1 MISSSVM
8 FERACARMMRRLFV
22 LYVLLVLSV
31 ASARAATLEESAKAE
46 GEVVLYSS
54 LNNEQIVTLVDAFKK
69 KYPFTKPS
77 FYRGTSERVLQRA
90 ATEAKAG
97 RFAVDVVTAAGFQ
110 LQLMKDWGLT
120 QRFVPPEASAYD
132 PGFKDPEGHWIN
144 VHSLLNSMAYNTQL
158 VRPNDA
164 PKKYED
170 LLAPRWKGR
179 IGVNLQDPEW
189 YVNLQRRWG
198 KEKARNYIKALAA
211 QQPGVRDGHNITA
224 QLLAAGEFHAVSNT
238 YAHIAARI
246 KGQGGPV
253 QYVFDEPVITYVH
266 PIALVKAA
274 PHPSAGKLLMSF
286 ILSPEGQR
294 MLRDQGRIPS
304 HRDIDPQVFSLRNV
318 KLYAS
323 DPRLAKEYGPAG
335 EEMRAIFGAR

>member
-1 MISSSVM
+1 MTMVLQ
-8 FERACARMMRRLFV
+8 LFV
-22 LYVLLVLSV
+22 LNVLLFLFV
-31 ASARAATLEESAKAE
+31 ATGRAATLEESAKPE

-69 KYPFTKPS
+69 KYPLIKPS
-77 FYRGTSERVLQRA
+77 FYRGTSERVLQRT

-110 LQLMKDWGLT
+110 LQLMKELGLT
-120 QRFVPPEASAYD
+120 QSFTPADASAYD
-132 PGFKDPEGHWIN
+132 AGFKDPDGHWIN

-158 VRPNDA
+158 VRPNEA
-164 PKKYED
+164 PKKYDD

-179 IGVNLQDPEW
+179 LGINVQDPEW

-198 KEKARNYIKALAA
+198 KEKARSYLKAVAA
-211 QQPGVRDGHNITA
+211 QQPGIRDGHNITA
-224 QLLAAGEFHAVSNT
+224 QLLAAGEFHAVTNT

-246 KGQGGPV
+246 KGQGGPI

-266 PIALVKAA
+266 PVALVKAA
-274 PHPSAGKLLMSF
+274 PHPNAGKLLISF
-286 ILSPEGQR
+286 ILSVEGQR
-294 MLRDQGRIPS
+294 MLRDQGRIPG
-304 HRDIDPQVFSLRNV
+304 HREVDPQVFSLRNV
-318 KLYAS
+318 KLQAS
-323 DPRLAKEYGPAG
+323 EPRLAKEYGPAG

>member
-1 MISSSVM
+1 MQLLG
-8 FERACARMMRRLFV
+8 LFV
-22 LYVLLVLSV
+22 LVVLS
-31 ASARAATLEESAKAE
+31 AATARAATLEDSAKTE

-54 LNNEQIVTLVDAFKK
+54 LNNEQIVTLVDAFNK
-69 KYPFTKPS
+69 KYPNIKPS
-77 FYRGTSERVLQRA
+77 FYRGTSDRVLQRA
-90 ATEAKAG
+90 VTESKAG
-97 RFAVDVVTAAGFQ
+97 RFAVDVVTSAGFQ
-110 LQLMKDWGLT
+110 IQLMKESGLT
-120 QRFVPPEASAYD
+120 QRFVPPEASFYNE
-132 PGFKDPEGHWIN
+132 GFKDPDGHWVN

-158 VRPNDA
+158 VKPHEA

-179 IGVNLQDPEW
+179 LGVNVQDPEW

-198 KEKARNYIKALAA
+198 KEKARNFLKALAA
-211 QQPGVRDGHNITA
+211 QHPGARDGHNITA

-266 PIALVKAA
+266 PIALMKAA
-274 PHPSAGKLLMSF
+274 PHPNSGKLLMSF
-286 ILSPEGQR
+286 ILSVEGQR
-294 MLRDQGRIPS
+294 MLREQGRILS

-318 KLYAS
+318 KLQAS
-323 DPRLAKEYGPAG
+323 DPRLAKEYSAAG
-335 EEMRAIFGAR
+335 DEMRAIFGTR